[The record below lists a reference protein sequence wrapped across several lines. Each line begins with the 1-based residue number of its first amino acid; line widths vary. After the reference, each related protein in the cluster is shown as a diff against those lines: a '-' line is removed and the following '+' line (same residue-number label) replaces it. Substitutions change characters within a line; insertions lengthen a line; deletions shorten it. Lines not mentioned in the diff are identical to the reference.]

1 MSYGTNA
8 PDEAIDKAIETAMEN
23 KISIFAA
30 AANGGGN
37 ELRPYPSKRADGVL
51 AIHASDGL
59 GNDGGISPTPMKNRD
74 NFSTLGIAIPSKWK
88 KQAIDIS
95 GTSYA
100 TPIAASLAVNM
111 LELARCKLDLSE
123 HQQNMLRKYN
133 GVRQILQLM
142 VGKDIQ
148 PRGGYDYIVPE
159 INNKMEEKLRLL
171 IFEMFDCFYKRRI
184 PTR

>member
-1 MSYGTNA
+1 MSCGINT
-8 PDEAIDKAIETAMEN
+8 PDEAIDKAIETAIEN

-37 ELRPYPSKRADGVL
+37 NLRPYPSKRGDGFL

-59 GNDGGISPTPMKNRD
+59 GNDGGIGPTPMKNRE

-88 KQAIDIS
+88 KQATDIS

-100 TPIAASLAVNM
+100 TPIAASLAANM
-111 LELARCKLDLSE
+111 LELARCKFDLSE

-133 GVRQILQLM
+133 VVRQILQLM

-159 INNKMEEKLRLL
+159 INNRLEENLRLL
-171 IFEMFDCFYKRRI
+171 IDEMFN
-184 PTR
+184 

>member
-1 MSYGTNA
+1 MSYGINA
-8 PDEAIDKAIETAMEN
+8 LDEAIDKAIETAIEN

-37 ELRPYPSKRADGVL
+37 ELRVYPAKRGDGVL
-51 AIHASDGL
+51 AIHASDGM

-74 NFSTLGIAIPSKWK
+74 NFSTLGIAVPSKWSK
-88 KQAIDIS
+88 EAIAIS
-95 GTSYA
+95 GTSFA
-100 TPIAASLAVNM
+100 TPIAASLAANM
-111 LELARCKLDLSE
+111 LELARCKFDLSE

-142 VGKDIQ
+142 AGKGIQ

-159 INNKMEEKLRLL
+159 INSMLEYKFHLL
-171 IFEMFDCFYKRRI
+171 IHEMF
-184 PTR
+184 